1 MLQVIAN
8 DHVWKIHYA
17 PEQFY
22 AAKGR
27 LYCRIGRNVFSEN
40 GISIDIR
47 TRELKMKGKLVYGK
61 FSQLSGDIMGPF
73 RWIPFMQC
81 RHEIISMRHNVAG
94 TLKINRE
101 QLHFGKGIG
110 YIEKDRGTSFPDQY
124 VWTQCSRGAGGRL
137 HLMAAAATIPVGPFS
152 LRERLQKSGTEEDTI
167 SCDLLWSSSQGK
179 NREADSD

>member
-81 RHEIISMRHNVAG
+81 RHEIISMRHNVQ
-94 TLKINRE
+94 E
-101 QLHFGKGIG
+101 H
-110 YIEKDRGTSFPDQY
+110 
-124 VWTQCSRGAGGRL
+124 
-137 HLMAAAATIPVGPFS
+137 
-152 LRERLQKSGTEEDTI
+152 
-167 SCDLLWSSSQGK
+167 
-179 NREADSD
+179 